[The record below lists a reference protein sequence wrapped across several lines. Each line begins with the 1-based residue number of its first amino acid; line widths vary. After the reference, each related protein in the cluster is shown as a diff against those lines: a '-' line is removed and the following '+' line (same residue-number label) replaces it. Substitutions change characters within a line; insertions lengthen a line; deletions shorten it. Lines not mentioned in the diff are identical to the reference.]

1 MRVLIVW
8 ALLWTTMAVAQP
20 FPNRPLRIV
29 VPFAVGGSPDVIARG
44 LAAQLDP
51 QLGKSVI
58 VDNRAGANG
67 IIGAEIVAKAAPDG
81 HTLIHSPPAFVI
93 NALVYKNLPY
103 DILRDFIPVTLA
115 MSSPNILVVH
125 PSLPVKSTRELIAL
139 AKARPGELNYAAGT
153 IGATP
158 HLAGEQFKVMF
169 FAVIELINFP
179 QAFLFTRSRSRQ
191 LILLADN
198 RYFVNTTN

>member
-81 HTLIHSPPAFVI
+81 HTLILLSSMHWCTKICLTTSCAISFPSRISAIPAAI
-93 NALVYKNLPY
+93 
-103 DILRDFIPVTLA
+103 
-115 MSSPNILVVH
+115 
-125 PSLPVKSTRELIAL
+125 
-139 AKARPGELNYAAGT
+139 
-153 IGATP
+153 
-158 HLAGEQFKVMF
+158 
-169 FAVIELINFP
+169 
-179 QAFLFTRSRSRQ
+179 
-191 LILLADN
+191 
-198 RYFVNTTN
+198 